1 MKNRPVE
8 LDRPSDARI
17 EWHGEESGTLTSDM
31 IEERAREIARIE
43 GRTVKQVS
51 ENDRDRARL
60 ELRDDA
66 LILSSYDARSD
77 LLATHNPADPTVEI
91 GHQVAP
97 LLTDDEQ
104 TLSEKEVMEG
114 IREAEHER
122 MLSSR
127 EEEEEQDKRDE

>member
-1 MKNRPVE
+1 MKTRPVQ

-17 EWHGEESGTLTSDM
+17 EWHGEESGTMTSDM

-43 GRTVKQVS
+43 GRTAKQVT

-66 LILSSYDARSD
+66 LILSSDDAHSD
-77 LLATHNPADPTVEI
+77 LVATRNPADPTVEL
-91 GHQVAP
+91 GHQVESFV
-97 LLTDDEQ
+97 TDDEQ
-104 TLSEKEVMEG
+104 TLSEKEVLEG

-122 MLSSR
+122 MLASR
-127 EEEEEQDKRDE
+127 DEEEEESEE